1 MEKTRYSCQC
11 GVCKK
16 NVVFE
21 APVEFIEAVNDINK
35 RNECIQN
42 LPGAGEVAPEYRE
55 MFISKICPTCWD
67 KIFEGEA

>member
-1 MEKTRYSCQC
+1 MEKTRYSCKC
-11 GVCKK
+11 DVCNK

-21 APVEFIEAVNDINK
+21 APVEFLKAVNDPD
-35 RNECIQN
+35 RTEHIQN